1 MEGYNCPKV
10 DKGFC
15 AVSIIIAIIIGI
27 IVGILFTSEAIVD
40 VAVLTGIS
48 LVLAVISL
56 LIQAKVL
63 TTNSIAGKCNELE
76 RCVRTNNLCLL
87 ISTIGTI
94 ILGTGL
100 LSVALV
106 TTEIISILLVGFTA
120 FFAIWMLLSIASLLY
135 CLIK

>member
-15 AVSIIIAIIIGI
+15 AVSIIIAIIIGV
-27 IVGILFTSEAIVD
+27 IVGILFTSGAIVD
-40 VAVLTGIS
+40 VAVL
-48 LVLAVISL
+48 AVISL
-56 LIQAKVL
+56 FLAGISLFIQARVL

-76 RCVRTNNLCLL
+76 RCVRNNNLCLL

-100 LSVALV
+100 LSATLIA
-106 TTEIISILLVGFTA
+106 TGIISILLVGFTA
-120 FFAIWMLLSIASLLY
+120 FFAIWMLLSIASLFY

>member
-1 MEGYNCPKV
+1 MNEYNCPKV

-15 AVSIIIAIIIGI
+15 AVSIIIAIIIGV
-27 IVGILFTSEAIVD
+27 IVGILFTSGAIVD
-40 VAVLTGIS
+40 VAILAGVS
-48 LVLAVISL
+48 LVLAGVSL

-100 LSVALV
+100 LSATLVA
-106 TTEIISILLVGFTA
+106 TEIISILLVGFTA